1 MTPEQFELLV
11 RVDERQSN
19 IIDLMNEHLEMDR
32 ETHADQRKRIESRW
46 SPVGQLSQSSSGTEE
61 PNGNRSDHFNL
72 RDSWRHRQAHLA

>member
-32 ETHADQRKRIESRW
+32 ETHADQRKRIESLELTRARQRGMTAGIAA
-46 SPVGQLSQSSSGTEE
+46 VVSSAVAIAMKFWHG
-61 PNGNRSDHFNL
+61 
-72 RDSWRHRQAHLA
+72 A